1 MIQIQNYY
9 KGSLH
14 FENGLPLTT
23 KKNKRDHGYGMKSIE
38 KSAKKYG
45 GICHWEYNEDDKTFH
60 FNIIFNDIDI
70 SD

>member
-1 MIQIQNYY
+1 
-9 KGSLH
+9 
-14 FENGLPLTT
+14 
-23 KKNKRDHGYGMKSIE
+23 MKSIE